1 MEIGIS
7 TWANIG
13 VALATVILAL
23 CTAVMAFFTYK
34 SVKASTKQTELS
46 IKMIEKPRILEQIN
60 NLNIL
65 EDELNRE
72 IIKIEKQ
79 DLNWSKKSEK
89 SNSDFSPLMFPI
101 SERKPFSLD
110 IHNIFVEPDKKDN
123 RNYSHFID
131 NINNN
136 LKERRRLY
144 LSIDGELYCIEKK
157 ILSNNFHKMIDNIF
171 SELPQYSFNIN
182 NDFENKD
189 SFLGDNHGGY
199 VLSNPELCDVIL
211 GMIIVLTID
220 PFRTAQEISVYEG
233 YSKLIEELYP
243 NIINILKNQAIPDVD
258 RRINEIS
265 GDLNELD
272 AIDKIILKDIKEL
285 KDLYAKKYI
294 LTNGELN
301 PFCLK

>member
-1 MEIGIS
+1 
-7 TWANIG
+7 
-13 VALATVILAL
+13 
-23 CTAVMAFFTYK
+23 
-34 SVKASTKQTELS
+34 
-46 IKMIEKPRILEQIN
+46 
-60 NLNIL
+60 
-65 EDELNRE
+65 
-72 IIKIEKQ
+72 
-79 DLNWSKKSEK
+79 
-89 SNSDFSPLMFPI
+89 
-101 SERKPFSLD
+101 
-110 IHNIFVEPDKKDN
+110 
-123 RNYSHFID
+123 
-131 NINNN
+131 
-136 LKERRRLY
+136 
-144 LSIDGELYCIEKK
+144 
-157 ILSNNFHKMIDNIF
+157 MIDNIF